1 VVNSRDKGKRGE
13 LMARDVIRKYWYA
26 PRCER
31 AGQTSGDVSADVVRA
46 LPKSHVEV
54 KYLKS
59 IAAFRFHG
67 QALRDAEQ
75 DELPLVMMRET
86 GVDSWLLM
94 FDARRAEDFVARFL
108 RQMFLTCGPEAADRF
123 VQDSLHG

>member
-1 VVNSRDKGKRGE
+1 
-13 LMARDVIRKYWYA
+13 MARDVIRKYWYA

-86 GVDSWLLM
+86 GLILGCSCSMLGVRKTSSRGSS
-94 FDARRAEDFVARFL
+94 AR
-108 RQMFLTCGPEAADRF
+108 C
-123 VQDSLHG
+123 S